1 MRISYITTY
10 DASDIKNWSGIGFYA
25 AKSLKDQG
33 EEVDYVGNLTRE
45 LTPALLFKKAFYKII
60 GKSYLIDLVPS
71 IDIAKDYAKQIE
83 SRIKLDSDVI
93 FSPGNLHT
101 AFVKSNKPK
110 VFYADA
116 TFAKLINFYDHYTD
130 LSAEIIKTGNEIEQE
145 ALDSCSLAIYTSSWA
160 AQSAINDYHINP
172 NKVKIVPFGANIECN
187 RNLQDIKAIV
197 NSRSKDVCKLLF
209 LGIDWDRKGGYLAL
223 EVARLLNLNG
233 LKTIL
238 HVAGIREL
246 PFKVMP
252 DYVINHGY
260 INKAN
265 AAGRQKIDH
274 LLAECHFLILPSKAD
289 CTPVAFS
296 EANSF
301 GLPCITT
308 DVGGISSVIEDDING
323 KMFTLQDEP
332 DKYVAYIQQVI
343 ENATG
348 YSDFCLSSF
357 NQYSTKLNWQ
367 KAGENI
373 VSLLKETI

>member
-1 MRISYITTY
+1 MKISYITTY
-10 DASDIKNWSGIGFYA
+10 DAADIKNWSGIGFYA

-33 EEVDYVGNLTRE
+33 EEVDYVGNLTKE
-45 LTPALLFKKAFYKII
+45 LTPALLLKKAFYRMI

-71 IDIAKDYAKQIE
+71 IDIAKNYAKQIE
-83 SRIKLDSDVI
+83 CRIKPDSDVI
-93 FSPGNLHT
+93 FSPGNLHI

-130 LSAEIIKTGNEIEQE
+130 LNTEIIKTGNEIEQE

-187 RNLQDIKAIV
+187 RNLQDIKAII
-197 NSRSKDVCKLLF
+197 NSRSKNVCKLLF
-209 LGIDWDRKGGYLAL
+209 LGIDWNRKGGDLAL

-238 HVAGIREL
+238 HIAGIKEL
-246 PFKVMP
+246 PFEVMP

-265 AAGRQKIDH
+265 VAGKQKIDQ
-274 LLAECHFLILPSKAD
+274 LFAESHFLILPSKAD
-289 CTPVAFS
+289 CTPVVFS

-308 DVGGISSVIEDDING
+308 NVGGISSVIEDDING

-332 DKYVAYIQQVI
+332 VKYAEYIQGKL
-343 ENATG
+343 ENATD
-348 YSDFCLSSF
+348 YSGFCLSSF

-367 KAGENI
+367 KAGGDI
-373 VSLLKETI
+373 VSLIKEII